1 MDSRKLSYQ
10 QELCQIQKDSTLPVK
25 AKCCLFVF
33 VDMNLSCAVF
43 ISTLEKDGSLECS
56 CGYPFRYGAQRK
68 RSVLQIIQLKLL
80 MTRAC
85 PLNRE
90 QALCSFFAARLS

>member
-1 MDSRKLSYQ
+1 MKSRKMWYP

-33 VDMNLSCAVF
+33 VYMYLLCAVF
-43 ISTLEKDGSLECS
+43 ISNPKKDGSLECS

-85 PLNRE
+85 P
-90 QALCSFFAARLS
+90 